1 MRKFEIT
8 EDQIKKLA
16 SSTIGRDVYMHDW
29 FPQAFEPEWE
39 EVPLSWFQIDDKMD
53 VTLLRDTRVRFDSGP
68 RLPFQITINP
78 KSAWKDEY
86 KIEDGKIW
94 RRKA

>member
-29 FPQAFEPEWE
+29 FPQAFEPDWE
-39 EVPLSWFQIDDKMD
+39 ELTLEYFVRAAVVDEGDALLFADPDYTCSCIVPLAVIVRDGYDDH
-53 VTLLRDTRVRFDSGP
+53 
-68 RLPFQITINP
+68 
-78 KSAWKDEY
+78 Y
-86 KIEDGKIW
+86 KIEGGKIW

>member
-29 FPQAFEPEWE
+29 FPQAFEPDWE
-39 EVPLSWFQIDDKMD
+39 EVPFSSFVVFHNPDLGMVFGDSEYTCSSVIPLM
-53 VTLLRDTRVRFDSGP
+53 VCVRQGFEGD
-68 RLPFQITINP
+68 
-78 KSAWKDEY
+78 Y

-94 RRKA
+94 RRKP

>member
-8 EDQIKKLA
+8 EEQIKNLLNFSA
-16 SSTIGRDVYMHDW
+16 LVDINLRRW
-29 FPQAFEPEWE
+29 FPDAFEPEWE